1 MVLTKDEIQ
10 QINDFWKKE
19 KVYFCD
25 INSEKKKFYMLDMF
39 PYPSGDGLHVG
50 HVKGYVGTDIY
61 SRYMRMKGYE
71 VLHPMGWDA
80 FGLPAENYAI
90 KTGVNPKIST
100 RQNIENFKLQ
110 FELIGDSFDWSKEIN
125 TTDPKYYHWTQW
137 IFLQLYK
144 KGLAYED
151 LAEINWCPKDKTGL
165 ANEEVVN
172 GKCDRC
178 GSDVEKK
185 ELKQWILKI
194 TEYADRLVEDLD
206 ILDWPESIKTM
217 QRNWIGRSE
226 GFEIVFDV
234 LNTTND
240 IKVYTTRL
248 DTIYGVEAIVIS
260 PKHEF
265 SRKIVSEN
273 TNKTLVNCIK
283 ELQNQKL
290 DYSAEKDGVFTEF
303 YCENPINKQKVPVF
317 VSNYVV
323 SGYGTEAVMVVPA
336 HDGRDFDFAK
346 KFDLNVTQVI
356 KSENSDSILP
366 FVEYGVL
373 VNSGKYTN
381 QHSKEAIE
389 SIFND
394 YKKTN
399 RISKKVNFKLR
410 DWIFSRQRY
419 WGEPIPLVKC
429 DSCGVV
435 PISEDELPLLL
446 PETDDFVPSDD
457 GRSPLSKL
465 EDWKK
470 TNCPKCGGPAER
482 ETHTMPQWA
491 GSCWYYLRYLEPDFD
506 KGPFRKTSAD
516 KWVPVDFYVGGA
528 EHAVLHL
535 LYSRFWHKFMF
546 DLGLLSSKEPFTKL
560 RNVGM
565 VLGPDGAK
573 MSKSKGNIVNPNEFV
588 DAYGPDT
595 IRVYEMFMGP
605 FESMGIW
612 SPESVEGVNRFVKKV
627 KRFFDEVE
635 WSETTDEETLGRL
648 AVLSGVVERGIET
661 MSFNTVVSAYMEFF
675 NYLSD
680 GKVTVTKEDG
690 ESLLKLLA
698 PYMPFLTEK
707 IWLSIGQ
714 TKSIHA
720 SEWPVYADEL
730 KIMPYVEIPVQI
742 NGKRRFA
749 VRAESA
755 SEQSKVENIVKNDP
769 RAVKYELNKAKKV
782 IFVKDKIINFIV

>member
-1 MVLTKDEIQ
+1 MVLTKDELQ
-10 QINDFWKKE
+10 QINDFWTSE

-25 INSEKKKFYMLDMF
+25 INSGKKKFYMLDMF

-90 KTGVNPKIST
+90 KTGVNPKIT
-100 RQNIENFKLQ
+100 TKTNIENFKKQ
-110 FELIGDSFDWSKEIN
+110 FELFGDSFDWSKEIN

-178 GSDVEKK
+178 GSEVEKK
-185 ELKQWILKI
+185 ELNQWILKI
-194 TEYADRLVEDLD
+194 TEYADRLVDDLD
-206 ILDWPESIKTM
+206 LLDWPESIKTM
-217 QRNWIGRSE
+217 QKNWIGRSE
-226 GFEIVFDV
+226 GFEIVFDI
-234 LNTTND
+234 LDTTSN

-248 DTIYGVEAIVIS
+248 DTIYGVEAMVVS

-273 TNKTLVNCIK
+273 SNKSIVKYIK
-283 ELQNQKL
+283 ELQNIKL
-290 DYSAEKDGVFTEF
+290 DYSTEKDGIFTEL
-303 YCENPINKQKVPVF
+303 YCENPVNQQKIPIY
-317 VSNYVV
+317 VSNYVI
-323 SGYGTEAVMVVPA
+323 SGYGTDAVMVVPA
-336 HDGRDFDFAK
+336 HDERDFDFAK
-346 KFDLNVTQVI
+346 KFGLKVTEVI
-356 KSENSDSILP
+356 KYNGELPYTKYGILI
-366 FVEYGVL
+366 
-373 VNSGKYTN
+373 NSGKYTN
-381 QHSKEAIE
+381 QQSIVASESIYDDYKEA
-389 SIFND
+389 
-394 YKKTN
+394 N
-399 RISKKVNFKLR
+399 RITKKVNFKLR

-419 WGEPIPLVKC
+419 WGEPIPLIHCK
-429 DSCGVV
+429 SCGVV
-435 PISEDELPLLL
+435 PVNENDLPLLL
-446 PETDDFVPSDD
+446 PETDDFIPSDD
-457 GRSPLSKL
+457 GKSPLSKL
-465 EDWKK
+465 TEWKK
-470 TNCPKCGGPAER
+470 TTCPKCGGQAER

-506 KGPFRKTSAD
+506 EGAFRKESAD

-535 LYSRFWHKFMF
+535 LYARFWHKFLF
-546 DLGLLSSKEPFTKL
+546 DLGLLTSKEPFMKL

-588 DAYGPDT
+588 EAYGPDT

-605 FESMGIW
+605 FENMGIW
-612 SPESVEGVNRFVKKV
+612 NPESVEGVNRFVKKV
-627 KRFFDEVE
+627 NRFFDDRV
-635 WSETTDEETLGRL
+635 WSETTDRETLGRL
-648 AVLSGVVERGIET
+648 AVLSGIVDRGIET
-661 MSFNTVVSAYMEFF
+661 MSFNTIVSAYMEIF

-680 GKVTVTKEDG
+680 SEVTLTKEDG
-690 ESLLKLLA
+690 ENLLKLLA

-707 IWLSIGQ
+707 IWLGLGN
-714 TKSIHA
+714 TKSIHV
-720 SEWPVYADEL
+720 SDWPSYSDEL
-730 KIMPYVEIPVQI
+730 KVMPYVTIPVQI
-742 NGKRRFA
+742 NGKRRFE
-749 VRAESA
+749 VSTKTGSDQ
-755 SEQSKVENIVKNDP
+755 SEVEEIVKGDP
-769 RAVKYELNKAKKV
+769 HFGKYELNKVKKV
-782 IFVKDKIINFIV
+782 IFVKDKIINYIV